1 MKIWG
6 EYMKNFFLS
15 LLLFSCFLVTG
26 CFGTKKGDLIEDFTN
41 RVEKAKAY
49 HIDGELEI
57 VNNEESYLYDVDVS
71 YKDDDYFRVSLKNK
85 TNDHEQIILKN
96 DSGVYVLTPSLNKSF
111 KFQSDWP
118 YNNSQSYLL
127 QTLIKDIENDETRTV
142 EVNEDSTIITTT
154 VNYSNN
160 KNLVNQKMYFD
171 KNNNLKKVE
180 VLNNNGVVKIR
191 MIFNDIDYKA
201 SYDSNYFEL
210 DANMKVSG
218 NIMNTMSEIED
229 IIYPMYMP
237 ENTYLT
243 SEDVI
248 SLDNGERVILTFSGD
263 SPFMIIQ
270 ETVSVDDSNN
280 TIPVYGEIEWTGD
293 TLGVMTDNTINW
305 ISNGIEYYA
314 VSDVLESSELL
325 EIVNSI
331 SVMPVGK

>member
-1 MKIWG
+1 M
-6 EYMKNFFLS
+6 
-15 LLLFSCFLVTG
+15 
-26 CFGTKKGDLIEDFTN
+26 
-41 RVEKAKAY
+41 
-49 HIDGELEI
+49 
-57 VNNEESYLYDVDVS
+57 
-71 YKDDDYFRVSLKNK
+71 
-85 TNDHEQIILKN
+85 
-96 DSGVYVLTPSLNKSF
+96 
-111 KFQSDWP
+111 
-118 YNNSQSYLL
+118 

-180 VLNNNGVVKIR
+180 VLNNDGVVKIR